1 MNPIVPERWR
11 DRQRVRE
18 RGRERSLTCLK
29 QVPFCMTTNKTLD
42 VLTAE
47 QSSRGAQRTPLALL
61 PLLVPC
67 LPHPP
72 SLPSPVILPQPGGY
86 LRCPVCSSASAGWS
100 RGPRRAWPAVSCC
113 CWGNGWPTCPPPHRW
128 CGAGW
133 WCPGGGESER
143 WSELVHSRQ
152 LSYCS
157 LSSMLQ
163 ANRRD
168 DEKNMQSCQLFYF
181 SVLPVKWSGREYKE
195 GVQRWDKCMTRYV
208 WEVGGEVLKDEL
220 MHNPL

>member
-1 MNPIVPERWR
+1 MGGEGEEETLWRKIKWLWLSKGVGASLKVSFTVFEGTGGFSALSLLPSLKMNPIVPERWR

-100 RGPRRAWPAVSCC
+100 RGPRRA
-113 CWGNGWPTCPPPHRW
+113 
-128 CGAGW
+128 
-133 WCPGGGESER
+133 
-143 WSELVHSRQ
+143 
-152 LSYCS
+152 
-157 LSSMLQ
+157 
-163 ANRRD
+163 
-168 DEKNMQSCQLFYF
+168 
-181 SVLPVKWSGREYKE
+181 
-195 GVQRWDKCMTRYV
+195 
-208 WEVGGEVLKDEL
+208 
-220 MHNPL
+220 